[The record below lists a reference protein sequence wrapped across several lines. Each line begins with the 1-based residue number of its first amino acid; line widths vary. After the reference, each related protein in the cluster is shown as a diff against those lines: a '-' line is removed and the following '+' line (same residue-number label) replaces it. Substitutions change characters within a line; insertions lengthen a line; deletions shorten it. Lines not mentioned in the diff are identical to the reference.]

1 MAYINDAFEAKFD
14 ALNVQEFSKQLR
26 YAVDGGRAE
35 FAIPVLHRQIG
46 TDELALCGAQKVGF
60 RPDRVEAYPC
70 SQLFNAFG
78 VVASGHQSATIRQ
91 KILAREE
98 ITAGDMREM
107 FGGVGARVL
116 ITHSAASAL
125 AIHHATREPVLV
137 AMTPDNMRLTADYA
151 CALTKNNESVVLV
164 PNNHGASDQ
173 AATLAAQAAG
183 CKVADMRD
191 MGGPANLMQGLAN
204 AQRQADARTL
214 DAHAVK
220 HFIRDRILA
229 PLESAISPAQAWAA
243 ERFAPVRA
251 SHAPLRQVGSGIER

>member
-1 MAYINDAFEAKFD
+1 MYINHDFDSNFD
-14 ALNVQEFSKQLR
+14 AQDAVTFSRALT
-26 YAVDGGRAE
+26 YTAAGGGAE
-35 FAIPVLHRQIG
+35 FVVPVLHRQIG

-60 RPDRVEAYPC
+60 RPDRVEAYPG

-78 VVASGHQSATIRQ
+78 VVASGYQSVTIRQ
-91 KILAREE
+91 KILAGEA

-116 ITHSAASAL
+116 VTHSAASAL
-125 AIHHATREPVLV
+125 AIHHATGEPVLV

-173 AATLAAQAAG
+173 AATLAAQAVG

-251 SHAPLRQVGSGIER
+251 SHAPVRQVGSGIER